1 LNGDKGRIRTRT
13 RLWKIHSKDPLLYIM
28 LREGKDVERVLR
40 FFKDVKVERRE
51 IHGNVFLTEG
61 INFIWRM
68 VTGEAGLTPF
78 DENNSYIGVG
88 NGTDPE
94 NASQTG
100 LTGTQKYYKRVDS
113 GYPKIN
119 GNQIT
124 FRATFN
130 IDEANFTWNEWT
142 VANGPNDNAINLN
155 RKVEALGSKTSGQVW
170 IMEIT
175 LSIS

>member
-1 LNGDKGRIRTRT
+1 MNKESGRLKTRT
-13 RLWKIHSKDPLLYIM
+13 RLWKIQSRDPLLYIM
-28 LREGKDVERVLR
+28 LREGKDVEKVLKY
-40 FFKDVKVERRE
+40 FKNIKVERRE
-51 IHGNVFLTEG
+51 IHGNVFLAEG

-68 VTGEAGLTPF
+68 VTGESGLTPF

-94 NASQTG
+94 DPSQTG
-100 LTGTQKYYKRVDS
+100 LTGTQKYYKKVDS
-113 GYPKIN
+113 GYPKIS

-142 VANGPNDNAINLN
+142 VANGDSDNAVNLN
-155 RKVEALGSKTSGQVW
+155 RKVESLGTKTSNQVW
-170 IMEIT
+170 ILEIT